1 MCLLLLLDFFE
12 LVLFLRLRSFF
23 VFSCA
28 INSLINDPLSTTISH
43 ILEGDAGERLEFGVV
58 GGVQSPS
65 VSSNTRGKSS
75 SSEMMKE
82 LECSS
87 PWLDMEEREALRG
100 HEGKAQEGDCGL
112 ELDEDGISMGEVE

>member
-43 ILEGDAGERLEFGVV
+43 ILEGDAGERLEFGVT
-58 GGVQSPS
+58 GGVQSRS

-82 LECSS
+82 LERSS
-87 PWLDMEEREALRG
+87 P
-100 HEGKAQEGDCGL
+100 
-112 ELDEDGISMGEVE
+112 